1 MSKNYISMKLSGLN
15 LENTYLLT
23 YILRKDIYIIYPL
36 EWMVVLT
43 ELPLK
48 SFYMFSNKSVKFSI
62 FRIRAETKFIYID
75 KVFGW
80 FDQRSRNGVNDVWKV

>member
-1 MSKNYISMKLSGLN
+1 MFSDTLKKAAPPGDGVLS
-15 LENTYLLT
+15 TRT
-23 YILRKDIYIIYPL
+23 ADSP
-36 EWMVVLT
+36 MVVLT

-75 KVFGW
+75 KVFG
-80 FDQRSRNGVNDVWKV
+80 